1 MPDCLGAAN
10 ESKNRSSLMKN
21 KLQAG
26 AIAVL
31 LLAVGIG
38 AEAQR
43 SVARTRFSGMFDTY
57 TPQSTSNNVTTGPY
71 EIHGPWSVVLTAN
84 SHANFFAAVNMGLT
98 DGWAITQNGGNF
110 DPAARGPH
118 THHITLLNGTVTT
131 LATGGIEITGSATIT
146 VNGSAAPIS
155 PSDVVIDITGGSDVA
170 YSNITLTFAAPGSK
184 HFGSEPL
191 QGFVRRGTK

>member
-1 MPDCLGAAN
+1 
-10 ESKNRSSLMKN
+10 MKH
-21 KLQAG
+21 KTSASTAG

-38 AEAQR
+38 AVAQ
-43 SVARTRFSGMFDTY
+43 SSAPRTRFSGMFDTY

-98 DGWAITQNGGNF
+98 DGWVLTQNGGNF

-118 THHITLLNGTVTT
+118 THHITLLNGTVTS
-131 LATGGIEITGSATIT
+131 LATGGIEITGSAKIT
-146 VNGSAAPIS
+146 VNGAAAPIS

-170 YSNITLTFAAPGSK
+170 YSNITLTFASPGSK

-191 QGFVRRGTK
+191 SGFVRRGTK

>member
-1 MPDCLGAAN
+1 MK
-10 ESKNRSSLMKN
+10 SKTDAST
-21 KLQAG
+21 AG

-38 AEAQR
+38 AVAQSPAPR
-43 SVARTRFSGMFDTY
+43 TTRFSGMFDTY

-98 DGWAITQNGGNF
+98 DGWALTLNGGNF
-110 DPAARGPH
+110 DPAARGAH
-118 THHITLLNGTVTT
+118 THHITLLNGTVTS
-131 LATGGIEITGSATIT
+131 LAAGGIEITGSAKIT

-170 YSNITLTFAAPGSK
+170 YSNITLTFASPGSK

-191 QGFVRRGTK
+191 AGFVRRVRNKGRSS